1 MKPAAFP
8 RLAACLLATLL
19 AGCGKSPSQDAPP
32 SPPPPEV
39 GVIAAQPESVPLQ
52 RSLVGRLSAFRSADV
67 RARVAGVLQ
76 KRVYEEGS
84 DVREGDILFEIDPA
98 PLKAALDAA
107 NASQAQAQATFA
119 NSRVAAERARE
130 LAPKGFVSR
139 ADRDNAEAAERSAS
153 AALAQAKANVQAA
166 RINLGYATVRAPI
179 AGRAGKQEVTEGAL
193 VGQGEATL
201 LTTIDQVDPLY
212 VNFTL
217 SVAELARMRR
227 AREAGHATLAGA
239 GQAEL
244 VVELPDGSAYAPR
257 GVLNF
262 SDTAVDPATGAV
274 RLRAQIPNPDRVL
287 LPGMYVT
294 IEAELGQQNGVF
306 RVPQPAVL
314 RDAEGPYVYV
324 VGADGVVVRKGIQA
338 DESRDGHWL
347 VSAGLA
353 AGDQVVVSG
362 VQRVQAGKPAQAVP
376 WQPDAPP
383 AVPPASPPA
392 GAR

>member
-1 MKPAAFP
+1 MKPPSFT
-8 RLAACLLATLL
+8 RFATFLL
-19 AGCGKSPSQDAPP
+19 AGLVAACGKSPSQDAPP
-32 SPPPPEV
+32 APPPPEV
-39 GVIAAQPESVPLQ
+39 GVLAVQPESVPLQ

-67 RARVAGVLQ
+67 RARVPGVLQ

-84 DVREGDILFEIDPA
+84 DVAEGDILFEIDPA

-179 AGRAGKQEVTEGAL
+179 SGRAGKQAVTEGAL

-217 SVAELARMRR
+217 GVAELAKMRR

-239 GQAEL
+239 GQAEV
-244 VVELPDGSAYAPR
+244 VVELPDGSAYAHK

-306 RVPQPAVL
+306 RVPQAAVL

-324 VGADGVVVRKGIQA
+324 VGADGTVARKGIQA
-338 DESRDGHWL
+338 DESRDGYWL
-347 VSAGLA
+347 VSDGLA

-362 VQRVQAGKPAQAVP
+362 VQRVQAGKPAKAVP
-376 WQPDAPP
+376 WQPDAP
-383 AVPPASPPA
+383 APPAPSPA